1 MNEFFNLAAKIAY
14 DNRVAAKQASDTW
27 NKIKAAAS
35 KAGAKAKTIAKDPHF
50 QKGAASAATGTVAGI
65 IGKKSGMSGKGAL
78 GLGVGVAAGTD
89 AALEGGSAL
98 HKKLNTYLGMRKLS
112 KQKPVVEGEYS
123 PVPGAKKVKG
133 SNILVPQEL
142 SDYARGGVKPEKKK
156 FSLPENGDG
165 GKDGPRQ

>member
-14 DNRVAAKQASDTW
+14 DNRIAAKEAGEKWD
-27 NKIKAAAS
+27 KIKAAAS
-35 KAGAKAKTIAKDPHF
+35 KAGEKAKTIAKNPHF

-98 HKKLNTYLGMRKLS
+98 TKAVKARMDKIKAARAA
-112 KQKPVVEGEYS
+112 KQ
-123 PVPGAKKVKG
+123 
-133 SNILVPQEL
+133 I
-142 SDYARGGVKPEKKK
+142 
-156 FSLPENGDG
+156 
-165 GKDGPRQ
+165 GKDSQNIQKAGDETGNETYNDIQRNMSNEDKMNASNAKWKKN